1 MGGTVANDRIKD
13 DVFPDWI
20 LSQIEGQN
28 IQKECVQIVLSI
40 IWQQG
45 LLTFPAHVTAIW
57 S

>member
-40 IWQQG
+40 I
-45 LLTFPAHVTAIW
+45 
-57 S
+57 